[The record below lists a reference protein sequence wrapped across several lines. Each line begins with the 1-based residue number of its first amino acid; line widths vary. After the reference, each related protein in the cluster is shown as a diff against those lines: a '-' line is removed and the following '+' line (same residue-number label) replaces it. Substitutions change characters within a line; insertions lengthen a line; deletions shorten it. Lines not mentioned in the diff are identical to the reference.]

1 VQGKTTYTIDEAAA
15 VLGETPARIQEMLE
29 SGELEGIRPAATV
42 SGEWKVF
49 LPTRAGEDAGQEAP
63 AEQDAEAAQEDQ
75 EEAPADQELAQSPP
89 DEPEEH
95 ADFVAPPASSDAA
108 VRIPDETSDELL
120 REPDEYTRRN
130 VAGSGWTTTKQAAK
144 VLGVSRR
151 SVQSYVHRGLLEARE
166 EGEGVNKTFLVSID
180 SLNAL
185 RDRRSREAGVAAKFA
200 EASAEEEQR
209 TSLYANTGEVLRHAI
224 ERVEARTA
232 EATELRIRLELT
244 EQAEST
250 LRAELEETRRRRDE
264 VERERDELRRELEA
278 LRERRESRVSP
289 GPSET
294 TAEERT
300 DSQEAR
306 ETTQSAAETLR
317 GPEPQPTTPGA
328 QASPQRPPQA
338 GRRRGR
344 LWRRVFGG

>member
-1 VQGKTTYTIDEAAA
+1 VLAERLEGAAA
-15 VLGETPARIQEMLE
+15 R
-29 SGELEGIRPAATV
+29 AA
-42 SGEWKVF
+42 
-49 LPTRAGEDAGQEAP
+49 
-63 AEQDAEAAQEDQ
+63 
-75 EEAPADQELAQSPP
+75 
-89 DEPEEH
+89 
-95 ADFVAPPASSDAA
+95 
-108 VRIPDETSDELL
+108 
-120 REPDEYTRRN
+120 EY
-130 VAGSGWTTTKQAAK
+130 
-144 VLGVSRR
+144 
-151 SVQSYVHRGLLEARE
+151 
-166 EGEGVNKTFLVSID
+166 
-180 SLNAL
+180 
-185 RDRRSREAGVAAKFA
+185 
-200 EASAEEEQR
+200 
-209 TSLYANTGEVLRHAI
+209 
-224 ERVEARTA
+224 RV
-232 EATELRIRLELT
+232 RLELT